1 MAVGWARYSN
11 MGQKATND
19 CYLAIDT
26 ETFKCLPLE
35 GGSNAAKIV
44 KNGGINTML
53 AQFGIAVEGGAS
65 YTLSMEHKESPGYS
79 ANIYVCV
86 RQYDV
91 GMKDITGES
100 YYFATGHH
108 PRRGMEDLQQEI
120 DRVAQRRLPGFAYFP
135 ERARRLLG
143 EKREIDKKQIELK
156 ESAMKVIR
164 PLILVF
170 VLSSAMFGGDLPLAI
185 CPESDECPKLDGKL
199 DDNCWKNAT
208 YITDL
213 LDSRGNVFEKQRNEV
228 FLCSD
233 KKHIYIGVKC
243 HDTDIDRIKKRHAH
257 L

>member
-1 MAVGWARYSN
+1 MNKNIGALFVTVAIGLSLAANGEDAAGKERNLVRNPAFEELDTSGMAVGWARYNN

-35 GGSNAAKIV
+35 GGGNAAKIV

-100 YYFATGHH
+100 YYFATDTT
-108 PRRGMEDLQQEI
+108 PDVEWKTFSKRLSVLPNAAFLDLHISPNGQG
-120 DRVAQRRLPGFAYFP
+120 VCWV
-135 ERARRLLG
+135 
-143 EKREIDKKQIELK
+143 KNVK
-156 ESAMKVIR
+156 
-164 PLILVF
+164 LIKN
-170 VLSSAMFGGDLPLAI
+170 
-185 CPESDECPKLDGKL
+185 KL
-199 DDNCWKNAT
+199 N
-208 YITDL
+208 
-213 LDSRGNVFEKQRNEV
+213 
-228 FLCSD
+228 
-233 KKHIYIGVKC
+233 
-243 HDTDIDRIKKRHAH
+243 
-257 L
+257 